1 MVVVSLPDGSER
13 KFNDKISGY
22 DLAKDIGPGL
32 AKSAIAMSVD
42 GIQKDLVD
50 MIETDSS
57 VSIITIESEEGLEI
71 MRHTI
76 AAQVL
81 ALAIKRLYPNSKLAI
96 GPTIENGFYYDVLTD
111 PIISLEDLTKIEK
124 EMNKIIQKKSKIE
137 KSLHTKSEAKSLFF
151 EKSENYKVQ
160 IIEDS
165 GQEKDFQIYKNQDE
179 QFVDLCRGPHLP
191 SLSHVGSFKLTK
203 VAGAYWKGN
212 SDNEMFTRV
221 YGTAWRNKKELEE
234 HLKQL
239 EEAEKRDHRK
249 LGKQMDLFHL
259 QEEAQGSVFWHP
271 RGYLI
276 WLQLENY
283 IRRKLSKSG
292 YEEVKT
298 PQLISSRFWEKSGH
312 WSKFREN
319 MFVVPDVVPNIEEG
333 KPIISSEGKM
343 LAIKP
348 MNCPAHVQIY
358 NSEIRSYKDLPIR
371 LAEFG
376 CCHRNE
382 PHGALHGLMRVRQ
395 MTQDDAH
402 IFCRED
408 QVTDETIAFCD
419 LLMSVYK
426 DLGFIQVEV
435 KLATRPELRAGDDTV
450 WDRAENALED
460 AVKATNLDYEIIS
473 GEGAFYGPKLE
484 FHLKDAIG
492 RKWQCGTI
500 QLDFVLPER
509 LNASYIGADGNK
521 HKPVMLHRAI
531 LGSLERFIGI
541 LIESYAGKLPLW
553 LAPVQVVVATITSST
568 DEYAKEVYSLL
579 ESSKVRV
586 NLDLRNEKINYKIR
600 DHSNQKIPI
609 IAVVGEKESDNKKV
623 ALRRL
628 GGKNQEIVSIEDFVK
643 NIIHEIRP
651 PDC

>member
-1 MVVVSLPDGSER
+1 MVLVSLPDGSER
-13 KFNDKISGY
+13 QYTDRISGY

-32 AKSAIAMSVD
+32 AKSAIAMSVN
-42 GIQKDLVD
+42 GVQRDLGD
-50 MIETDSS
+50 MIESNS
-57 VSIITIESEEGLEI
+57 LVSIITIDSDEGLEI

-96 GPTIENGFYYDVLTD
+96 GPTIENGFYYDVLTE
-111 PIISLEDLTKIEK
+111 PAISLEDLSKIEK
-124 EMNKIIQKKSKIE
+124 EMNNIVQKKSKIE
-137 KSLHTKSEAKSLFF
+137 KTLHTKSEAINFF
-151 EKSENYKVQ
+151 HENSENYKIQ

-165 GQEKDFQIYKNQDE
+165 GQEKDFQIYKNQDA
-179 QFVDLCRGPHLP
+179 QFIDLCRGPHLP
-191 SLSHVGSFKLTK
+191 SLSHIGSFKLTK
-203 VAGAYWKGN
+203 VAGAYWRGDSN
-212 SDNEMFTRV
+212 NEMFTRI
-221 YGTAWRNKKELEE
+221 YGTAWRNNKELKAY
-234 HLKQL
+234 LSQL

-249 LGKQMDLFHL
+249 IGKQMDLFHL

-271 RGYLI
+271 RGYVI

-283 IRRKLSKSG
+283 IRNKLSKSG

-319 MFVVPDVVPNIEEG
+319 MFVVPDVVPNVEEG
-333 KPIISSEGKM
+333 KPIISSQGKM

-426 DLGFIQVEV
+426 DLGFNQVEV
-435 KLATRPELRAGDDTV
+435 KLATRPDIRAGDDSV
-450 WDRAENALED
+450 WDRAEKALED
-460 AVKATNLDYEIIS
+460 AVKATNLSYEIIP

-500 QLDFVLPER
+500 QLDFVLPDR
-509 LNASYIGADGNK
+509 LSASYIGADGNK

-568 DEYAKEVYSLL
+568 DSYAKQVYSIL
-579 ESSKVRV
+579 EASKVRV

-609 IAVVGEKESDNKKV
+609 IAVVGEKESDNNKV

-643 NIIHEIRP
+643 NISQEIRA
-651 PDC
+651 PDY